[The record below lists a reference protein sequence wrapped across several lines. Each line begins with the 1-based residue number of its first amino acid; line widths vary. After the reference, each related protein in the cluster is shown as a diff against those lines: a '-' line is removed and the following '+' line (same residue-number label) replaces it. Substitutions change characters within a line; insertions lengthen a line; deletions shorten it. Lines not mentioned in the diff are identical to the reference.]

1 MDKVPSSIVGAC
13 ATQLNRYATSMSP
26 PHPNGKRTGSP
37 LMPARARR
45 VATGALL
52 CAYFGT
58 FTQSFAQPTPDP
70 SFDPSIAEPA
80 YRTAHPRVVVDEYHF
95 NYHTIAGRY
104 RPFAALIRN
113 DGYVVATGTERFTLE
128 FLSQVDVLVIAN
140 ARGGETRPQTNA
152 DAFTA
157 AECDAVTEWVRAGGR
172 MLLIADHE
180 PFGQSARTL
189 AARFGVRMGLGHV
202 FDHKQSLIDPTFI
215 SYTPNHG
222 LVSDHPITRGRNTTE
237 QVRHVLT
244 FDGQSLQSPSG
255 AVALLTLGPEARE
268 SDNAQQ
274 LEAGVGRSVGGLAQ
288 GIALTYGKGRVVIM
302 GEAAMFSAQ
311 VYQPGAPGQGSGPG
325 PGEIRFGMNVPGNDD
340 RQFVLNV
347 MHWLSG
353 AL

>member
-1 MDKVPSSIVGAC
+1 MSS
-13 ATQLNRYATSMSP
+13 
-26 PHPNGKRTGSP
+26 PHSKNKRDRTP
-37 LMPARARR
+37 LIPVRGRR
-45 VATGALL
+45 VVVGALL
-52 CAYFGT
+52 CVCFGT
-58 FTQSFAQPTPDP
+58 FSQTFAQPIPDP
-70 SFDPSIAEPA
+70 LFDPSIAEA
-80 YRTAHPRVVVDEYHF
+80 TYRTAHPRVVVDEYHF
-95 NYHTIAGRY
+95 NYHTISGRY

-113 DGYVVATGTERFTLE
+113 DGYVVAAGTEEFTRE
-128 FLSQVDVLVIAN
+128 FLSRVDVLVIAN
-140 ARGGETRPQTNA
+140 ARGGEAPPQSTA

-157 AECDAVTEWVRAGGR
+157 AECDAVTEWIKSGGR

-215 SYTPNHG
+215 SYTPDHG
-222 LVSDHPITRGRNTTE
+222 LVRDHPITRGRNKGE

-244 FDGQSLQSPSG
+244 FDGQSLQAPTG

-274 LEAGVGRSVGGLAQ
+274 LEASIGRQVGGRAQ
-288 GIALTYGKGRVVIM
+288 GIALTHGKGRVVIM
-302 GEAAMFSAQ
+302 GEAAMFTAQ
-311 VYQPGAPGQGSGPG
+311 VYRPGAPGQGSGPD

>member
-1 MDKVPSSIVGAC
+1 
-13 ATQLNRYATSMSP
+13 MSP
-26 PHPNGKRTGSP
+26 PHTENKRTGSS
-37 LMPARARR
+37 LMPARGRR
-45 VATGALL
+45 VATGALFSV
-52 CAYFGT
+52 CFGIFSQT
-58 FTQSFAQPTPDP
+58 FAQPIPDP
-70 SFDPSIAEPA
+70 SFDPSIAEPT

-104 RPFAALIRN
+104 LPFAALIRN
-113 DGYVVATGTERFTLE
+113 DGYVVAAGTEKFTGE
-128 FLSQVDVLVIAN
+128 FLSRVDVLVVAN
-140 ARGGETRPQTNA
+140 ARGAETPPQTAA

-157 AECDAVTEWVRAGGR
+157 AECDAVTEWVKAGGR

-180 PFGQSARTL
+180 PFGRSARTL

-202 FDHKQSLIDPTFI
+202 FDHEQSLIDPTFI
-215 SYTPNHG
+215 SYTPDHG
-222 LVSDHPITRGRNTTE
+222 LVRDHPITLGRNTAE
-237 QVRHVLT
+237 RVRHVLT
-244 FDGQSLQSPSG
+244 FDGQSLQTPTG

-274 LEAGVGRSVGGLAQ
+274 LEAGIGRRVGGHAQ
-288 GIALTYGKGRVVIM
+288 GIALIRGKGRVVIM

-311 VYQPGAPGQGSGPG
+311 VYRPGAPGQGSGPD